1 MRFYYNCI
9 YLTLLYVLSIVVIYG
24 VNVNPPASI
33 SIYTWRIGSTERN
46 RVYAYIYLRLHFY
59 LIRYFDE
66 EDGLFLLLSTTIS
79 LIAILIKNS

>member
-33 SIYTWRIGSTERN
+33 SIYTWRIGPTERN
-46 RVYAYIYLRLHFY
+46 RVYAYTSLSA
-59 LIRYFDE
+59 
-66 EDGLFLLLSTTIS
+66 FLLDPIFRRRRWL
-79 LIAILIKNS
+79 ILIIINDHLFDSNTHKK

>member
-46 RVYAYIYLRLHFY
+46 RVYAYILSSSA
-59 LIRYFDE
+59 
-66 EDGLFLLLSTTIS
+66 FLLDPIFRRRRWL
-79 LIAILIKNS
+79 ILIIINDHFFDSNTQKK